1 MTTLNTPI
9 AAITAI
15 STEAAP
21 RRPHWIK
28 RCRQNSILIGGGIL
42 LLMTL
47 VALCAPLLSSYDPTL
62 QNLDARYSLP
72 FWMEGTDPA
81 HLLGTD
87 HLGRDYLS
95 RLIYGARISLGIG
108 FSVVLVAAL
117 IGTSLG
123 LLAGYFGG
131 KVDMLIS
138 FLITTRLSLPI
149 VLVAL
154 AAVALRGASLTT
166 LVTVLG
172 LLVWDQFAIVA
183 RSGTLAIRHQEYI
196 RAARATGASHL
207 RIMLREI
214 LPNLRST
221 LIVIATLEMA
231 NVILLESALSFLGL
245 GVRPPTPS
253 WGLMI
258 AEGRDSI
265 LFDAWLIALP
275 GGMLCLLV
283 LAVNLFG
290 DGLRDLTGTEVKR

>member
-1 MTTLNTPI
+1 MTTTTTKVFND
-9 AAITAI
+9 I
-15 STEAAP
+15 SPADI
-21 RRPHWIK
+21 RQSGPHWLK
-28 RCRQNSILIGGGIL
+28 RWKQTSVIIGGSIL
-42 LLMTL
+42 LLMIL
-47 VALCAPLLSSYDPTL
+47 IAFLAPLLTSYDPTI
-62 QNLDARYSLP
+62 QNLDNRFSLP
-72 FWMEGTDPA
+72 FWMEGSIPE
-81 HLLGTD
+81 HLLGSD

-95 RLIYGARISLGIG
+95 RLIYGSRISLGIG
-108 FSVVLVAAL
+108 FSVVVFAAV

-154 AAVALRGASLTT
+154 AAVALKGASLTT
-166 LVTVLG
+166 LVTVLS

-183 RSGTLAIRHQEYI
+183 RSSTQAIRNHEYI
-196 RAARATGASHL
+196 RSARATGASHL
-207 RIMLREI
+207 RIMLRDI

-258 AEGRDSI
+258 AEGRDNI
-265 LFDAWLIALP
+265 LFDPWLIALP

-290 DGLRDLTGTEVKR
+290 DGLRDVTGARVKR

>member
-1 MTTLNTPI
+1 MTTSNTVTLS
-9 AAITAI
+9 AETKT
-15 STEAAP
+15 S
-21 RRPHWIK
+21 
-28 RCRQNSILIGGGIL
+28 RQSVFWFLRFGRNGLMIGGGIL
-42 LLMTL
+42 ILLIL
-47 VALCAPLLSSYDPTL
+47 IAVFAPLLAPYDPTL
-62 QNLDARYSLP
+62 QNLDNRFSLP
-72 FWMEGTDPA
+72 FWMEGTNPA
-81 HLLGTD
+81 YLLGTD

-95 RLIYGARISLGIG
+95 RLIYGTQISLGIG
-108 FSVVLVAAL
+108 FSVVFIASI

-131 KVDMLIS
+131 RVDMFIS
-138 FLITTRLSLPI
+138 FLISTRLSLPI

-154 AAVALRGASLTT
+154 AAVALKGASLMT
-166 LVTVLG
+166 LVTVLS
-172 LLVWDQFAIVA
+172 LLLWDQFAIVV
-183 RSGTLAIRHQEYI
+183 RSGAQSIRNHEYI

-207 RIMLREI
+207 RIMIREV

-265 LFDAWLIALP
+265 LFDPWLIALP
-275 GGMLCLLV
+275 GCALCLLV
-283 LAVNLFG
+283 FAVNLCG
-290 DGLRDLTGTEVKR
+290 DGLRDITGGAKR

>member
-1 MTTLNTPI
+1 MMTTPKMLTLNTSADTP
-9 AAITAI
+9 
-15 STEAAP
+15 SQ
-21 RRPHWIK
+21 RRHWLTRWK
-28 RCRQNSILIGGGIL
+28 QSSILIGGGIL
-42 LLMTL
+42 LLL
-47 VALCAPLLSSYDPTL
+47 VLIALFAPLLAPYEPTL
-62 QNLDARYSLP
+62 QNLEHRFSLP
-72 FWMEGTDPA
+72 FWMEGADPA

-108 FSVVLVAAL
+108 CSVVVVAAV

-131 KVDMLIS
+131 RVDMLIS

-154 AAVALRGASLTT
+154 AAVALKGASLTT
-166 LVTVLG
+166 LVTVLS

-183 RSGTLAIRHQEYI
+183 RTGSQTIREQEYI

-265 LFDAWLIALP
+265 LFDSWLIALP
-275 GGMLCLLV
+275 GGALCLLV

-290 DGLRDLTGTEVKR
+290 DGLRDITGKEAKR

>member
-1 MTTLNTPI
+1 MTTLNTTTIP
-9 AAITAI
+9 APDTAQ
-15 STEAAP
+15 AK
-21 RRPHWIK
+21 RPHWLK
-28 RCRQNSILIGGGIL
+28 RVRQSSILIGGGIL
-42 LLMTL
+42 LLMI
-47 VALCAPLLSSYDPTL
+47 VIALFAPLLSPFDPTL
-62 QNLDARYSLP
+62 QDLDNRYALP
-72 FWMEGTDPA
+72 FWMPGTDAA

-95 RLIYGARISLGIG
+95 RLLYGARISIGIG

-154 AAVALRGASLTT
+154 AAVALKGASLTT
-166 LVTVLG
+166 LCTVLS
-172 LLVWDQFAIVA
+172 LLVWDQFAIVS
-183 RSGTLAIRHQEYI
+183 RSATQAIRHQEYI

-207 RIMLREI
+207 RTMLREI
-214 LPNLRST
+214 LPNLRTT

-290 DGLRDLTGTEVKR
+290 DGLRDATGTEIKR

>member
-1 MTTLNTPI
+1 MTTLNTTTLPLPD
-9 AAITAI
+9 
-15 STEAAP
+15 EA
-21 RRPHWIK
+21 RVKRPHWLK
-28 RCRQNSILIGGGIL
+28 HARQSSILIGGGIL
-42 LLMTL
+42 LLMIFI
-47 VALCAPLLSSYDPTL
+47 ALFAPLLSPFDPPL
-62 QNLDARYSLP
+62 QDLDNRYALP
-72 FWMEGTDPA
+72 FWMPGTDA
-81 HLLGTD
+81 THLLGTD

-95 RLIYGARISLGIG
+95 RLLYGARISIGIG

-131 KVDMLIS
+131 RVDMLIS
-138 FLITTRLSLPI
+138 FMITTRLSLPI

-154 AAVALRGASLTT
+154 AAVALKGASLTT
-166 LVTVLG
+166 LCTVLS

-183 RSGTLAIRHQEYI
+183 RSATQAIRNQEYI
-196 RAARATGASHL
+196 RAAQATGASHL

-214 LPNLRST
+214 LPNLRTT

-265 LFDAWLIALP
+265 LFDSWLIALP
-275 GGMLCLLV
+275 GAMLCLLV

-290 DGLRDLTGTEVKR
+290 DGLRDATGTEIKR